1 LDTDETTKITALA
14 ERAGMIGFAM
24 FSRGHIHDKTILVT
38 IQSWGALE
46 FIREVLKRDPAD
58 VAALFE
64 LWAVSRERGT
74 SFSKVRTARGLT
86 RGTQER
92 RARTPWQ
99 AFRRNAPPSSR
110 LGFVSRSGVRSEG
123 PY

>member
-24 FSRGHIHDKTILVT
+24 FSQGHIHDKTIPVT
-38 IQSWGALE
+38 MQSWGTLE
-46 FIREVLKRDPAD
+46 FIREVLKRDPTD

-64 LWAVSRERGT
+64 LWVVSRERGT
-74 SFSKVRTARGLT
+74 SFSEVGAARGLT

-92 RARTPWQ
+92 RGQTPW
-99 AFRRNAPPSSR
+99 
-110 LGFVSRSGVRSEG
+110 
-123 PY
+123 